1 MTEPTRNLFFLLNL
15 VDYLYKTCL
24 LLLPILETFISV
36 FKAFTMKKDLFVD
49 YKVHLITWF
58 SVLYLCVSHRV

>member
-15 VDYLYKTCL
+15 VDYLYKTYL

>member
-1 MTEPTRNLFFLLNL
+1 MVKPTGYRLFLLNAL
-15 VDYLYKTCL
+15 NYFYKTAL
-24 LLLPILETFISV
+24 LLLPLLETFISV

-58 SVLYLCVSHRV
+58 FVL

>member
-1 MTEPTRNLFFLLNL
+1 MVKPTGNLLFLLNAL
-15 VDYLYKTCL
+15 NYLYKTAL
-24 LLLPILETFISV
+24 LLLPLLEMFISV

-58 SVLYLCVSHRV
+58 FVL